1 MRKVSLH
8 SSCTNFLATKLSH
21 YTDVRPGLVQN
32 LQGFG
37 GLRESRLIVLFPEA
51 GKVRSLKISCSL
63 LVKSKWRFSWVKCTC
78 KSVKRLEIIPIKR
91 EGTWL
96 VASVRHFGYLR
107 SSGRAYGCVYF
118 DDFTVFQI
126 ASFSLSVH
134 TRKNRF
140 QKASFSNL
148 STLENVFEWLRF
160 RWSFSAL

>member
-8 SSCTNFLATKLSH
+8 SSCTTSLATKLSH
-21 YTDVRPGLVQN
+21 YTEVRPGLVQN

-63 LVKSKWRFSWVKCTC
+63 LVKSKWRLSWVKCTC
-78 KSVKRLEIIPIKR
+78 KSVKRLEIILIKR

-96 VASVRHFGYLR
+96 IASVRHFGYLR
-107 SSGRAYGCVYF
+107 SSGLAHGCVYF
-118 DDFTVFQI
+118 DDFTVFKI
-126 ASFSLSVH
+126 ASLSLSVH

-148 STLENVFEWLRF
+148 STLGSVFEWLRF
-160 RWSFSAL
+160 R